1 MTVTTAGTEVAYVAN
16 SYADTLSV
24 IDVEARAVV
33 ETIAMDFGDP
43 HPVERW
49 PEGELQLANTPM
61 NPKFTPDGSQLYVPN
76 PEGHNLAVVD
86 VATNEIVE
94 VVELA
99 MKPCDIE
106 FTPDGSR
113 AVVSLL
119 GRVTGKQGALT
130 VLDVPAHTT
139 LEPVMVGTQP
149 EELVLTADGKRAYIV
164 SKSLWVIDVDA
175 NEVEKE
181 IHLPEHCYD
190 AVLSPDG
197 KHLYLTATFGGAKL
211 VVVDTTTNMVSGS
224 IDVLMPAC
232 MAFTRDPNRLLVS
245 NVYDGS
251 MQSVDLR
258 TEAVSEPVRIG
269 ELPSYI
275 ALTLDGARAFVCHP
289 ANDYV
294 TVIDTTTL
302 EALDRIQVDLGPCA
316 LAIGVRP

>member
-1 MTVTTAGTEVAYVAN
+1 MPETTDGTEVAYVAN

-24 IDVEARAVV
+24 IDVASCSVV
-33 ETIAMDFGDP
+33 GTIAMDFGEVHAVP
-43 HPVERW
+43 RW
-49 PEGELQLANTPM
+49 PEGEVQLANTPM
-61 NPKFTPDGSQLYVPN
+61 NPTFTPDGSRLYVPN

-86 VATNEIVE
+86 VATDGVVE
-94 VVELA
+94 VIETA

-106 FTPDGSR
+106 FAPDGGR

-119 GRVTGKQGALT
+119 GRATGKQGALA

-139 LEPVMVGTQP
+139 SEPVMVGTQP
-149 EELVLTADGKRAYIV
+149 EELVLTADGTRAYIV

-175 NEVEKE
+175 NEVETE
-181 IHLPEHCYD
+181 VHLPEHCYD

-197 KHLYLTATFGGAKL
+197 AHLYLTATFGGAKL
-211 VVVDTTTNMVSGS
+211 VVVDTAMNKVVDT
-224 IDVLMPAC
+224 IEVLMPAC

-245 NVYDGS
+245 SVYDGA
-251 MQSVDLR
+251 MQSVDLA
-258 TEAVSEPVRIG
+258 TKQVSDPVPVG

-275 ALTLDGARAFVCHP
+275 ALTLDGERAIVCHP

-302 EALDRIQVDLGPCA
+302 EPLERIPVDLGPCA
-316 LAIGVRP
+316 VAIGRRP

>member
-1 MTVTTAGTEVAYVAN
+1 MTEVAYVAN

-24 IDVEARAVV
+24 IDVETCSVV
-33 ETIAMDFGDP
+33 DTIAMDFGEA
-43 HPVERW
+43 HAVERW

-86 VATNEIVE
+86 VATNEVVE
-94 VVELA
+94 VIETA

-106 FTPDGSR
+106 FAPDGRR
-113 AVVSLL
+113 AVISLL
-119 GRVTGKQGALT
+119 GRVTGKQGALA
-130 VLDVPAHTT
+130 VLDVPARTT
-139 LEPVMVGTQP
+139 SDPVMVGTQP
-149 EELVLTADGKRAYIV
+149 EELVLTADGTHAYIV
-164 SKSLWVIDVDA
+164 SKSLWLVDVDA

-181 IHLPEHCYD
+181 VHLPEWCYD

-197 KHLYLTATFGGAKL
+197 AHLYLTATFGGAKL
-211 VVVDTTTNMVSGS
+211 VVVDTATNAVADT
-224 IDVLMPAC
+224 IDLLMPAC
-232 MAFTRDPNRLLVS
+232 MAFTHDPNRLLVS
-245 NVYDGS
+245 AVYDGA

-258 TEAVSEPVRIG
+258 TREVSEPVPIG

-275 ALTLDGARAFVCHP
+275 ALTADGARALVCHP

-302 EALDRIQVDLGPCA
+302 EPLERIQVDLGPCA
-316 LAIGVRP
+316 LAIGTRP

>member
-1 MTVTTAGTEVAYVAN
+1 MVTTTDGTEVAYVAN

-24 IDVEARAVV
+24 IDVATCSLV
-33 ETIAMDFGDP
+33 ETIAMDFGEP
-43 HPVERW
+43 HAVQRW
-49 PEGELQLANTPM
+49 PEGEVQLANTPM
-61 NPKFTPDGSQLYVPN
+61 NPKFTPDGTQLYVPN

-86 VATNEIVE
+86 VATSEIVE
-94 VVELA
+94 VIELA

-106 FTPDGSR
+106 FAPDGSR

-139 LEPVMVGTQP
+139 SPPVMVGTQP
-149 EELVLTADGKRAYIV
+149 EELVLTADGSRAYIV

-175 NEVEKE
+175 NEVDAE
-181 IHLPEHCYD
+181 IHLPEWCYD

-197 KHLYLTATFGGAKL
+197 AHLYLTATFGGAKL
-211 VVVDTTTNMVSGS
+211 VVVDTAANKVSDS

-232 MAFTRDPNRLLVS
+232 MAFTQDPNRLLVS

-251 MQSVDLR
+251 MQSVDL
-258 TEAVSEPVRIG
+258 TTKEVSDPVPVG

-275 ALTLDGARAFVCHP
+275 ALTLDGARALVCHP

-294 TVIDTTTL
+294 TMIDTTTL
-302 EALDRIQVDLGPCA
+302 EVLDRVEVDLGPCA
-316 LAIGVRP
+316 LAIGTRP